1 MLSYTCAMR
10 MPVTIAS
17 WCSVPSAPRK
27 LVGAISP
34 TYMGVKADANP
45 AQRKSWT
52 RDRNVTSAMETTD
65 CEKRLQQKELE
76 ATFKYL
82 YCELKKITEQQSAHR
97 SRHRWRSVRG
107 STFRRSGR
115 ASTTPSDSRQWRQTS
130 CLRAWLSSWEKWHVG
145 FFVETQLS
153 NVTYILIL

>member
-1 MLSYTCAMR
+1 MR

-45 AQRKSWT
+45 AQRT

-65 CEKRLQQKELE
+65 CEKR
-76 ATFKYL
+76 
-82 YCELKKITEQQSAHR
+82 
-97 SRHRWRSVRG
+97 
-107 STFRRSGR
+107 
-115 ASTTPSDSRQWRQTS
+115 
-130 CLRAWLSSWEKWHVG
+130 
-145 FFVETQLS
+145 
-153 NVTYILIL
+153 